1 MFAGVIVVTAL
12 MTLATQLSGQG
23 ATGAWPSITLASQ
36 FNIPPDRVFSD
47 WTILDQGTRFLL
59 NDVQLWVILI
69 LAAGL
74 SYWLMDWTSEMLARV
89 FSVRPAAV
97 ATQLP

>member
-12 MTLATQLSGQG
+12 MMLATQLAGQG

-36 FNIPPDRVFSD
+36 LNIPPDRVLSD
-47 WTILDQGTRFLL
+47 WTILDRAMQFVVS
-59 NDVQLWVILI
+59 DVQLWVILI

-74 SYWLMDWTSEMLARV
+74 VYWLMDWTSEMLARL
-89 FSVRPAAV
+89 FSVRPAAA
-97 ATQLP
+97 ATLLP

>member
-12 MTLATQLSGQG
+12 MTLATQLSGHG

-36 FNIPPDRVFSD
+36 LNMPPDRVLSD
-47 WTILDQGTRFLL
+47 WTILDRAMRFVVS
-59 NDVQLWVILI
+59 DVQLWVILI

-74 SYWLMDWTSEMLARV
+74 IYWLMDWTSEILARL
-89 FSVRPAAV
+89 FRVRPAAA
-97 ATQLP
+97 ATQSP